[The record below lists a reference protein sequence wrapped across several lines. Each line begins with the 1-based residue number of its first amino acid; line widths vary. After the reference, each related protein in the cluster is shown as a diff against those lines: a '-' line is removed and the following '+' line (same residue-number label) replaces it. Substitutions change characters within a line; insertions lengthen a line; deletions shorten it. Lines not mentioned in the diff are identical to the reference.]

1 MNSILITVR
10 TGSTRLPKKA
20 LIEIN
25 GKPTIEYLIDRVK
38 QSRFADSIILCTTT
52 LPEDNVLCELAQ
64 KNNIKYYRGSIEDKL
79 TRWLGACNK
88 FNVDFFVT
96 ADGDDLFCEHTL
108 IDLAFLQYKE
118 TKADFIKAPGVVC
131 GAFTYGIKKS
141 ALEKVCKIKDSNN
154 TEMHWV
160 YFEETGLFN
169 VQTLRNIPNEYIRND
184 IRMTLDYPDDLK
196 FFTNIINHFKKKKF
210 GLSEII
216 HYISNNNH
224 VSKINL
230 YLEEKWAMNQKNKI
244 DLKIKENHE

>member
-25 GKPTIEYLIDRVK
+25 GKPTIEYLIERVK
-38 QSRFADSIILCTTT
+38 QSKFADNIILCTTK
-52 LPEDNVLCELAQ
+52 LPEDDILCKLAQ

-79 TRWLGACNK
+79 NRWLGACNQ
-88 FNVDFFVT
+88 FNIDFFVT

-108 IDLAFLQYKE
+108 IDLAFSQYK
-118 TKADFIKAPGVVC
+118 KYNPDFIKAPGVVC

-141 ALEKVCKIKDSNN
+141 ALEKVCQIKDSKN

-169 VQTLRNIPNEYIRND
+169 VHHLENIPIEYIRSD

-196 FFTNIINHFKKKKF
+196 FFTNIINHFGTKQF
-210 GLSEII
+210 GLTEII
-216 HYISNNNH
+216 HYINNNSD

-230 YLEEKWAMNQKNKI
+230 YLEKQWSANQQNKI
-244 DLKIKENHE
+244 DLKIKANNE